1 MNPRLTARG
10 QEETPT
16 TCGRRGPVEL
26 DTLTVGHASPLVK
39 GPLLPRVSISSCP
52 DLRPRPEVHPEPL
65 LQASDGPEVR
75 EHLSGHDSLD
85 GAPTHLSPSLHG
97 PQRGVA
103 VLLQRL
109 LEATHELL
117 AVDRR
122 GRGVLLQ
129 PSGRPLP
136 PRDVLARG
144 GVSSRPWHASSVGP
158 GRPGSTCVAATYYSC
173 DGGTYR
179 THPRGGRACR
189 GHWSS
194 GVTS

>member
-39 GPLLPRVSISSCP
+39 GPLFLRVSISSCS
-52 DLRPRPEVHPEPL
+52 DLRSRPQVCLQPL
-65 LQASDGPEVR
+65 LQPGERSEIGQYLTR
-75 EHLSGHDSLD
+75 EH
-85 GAPTHLSPSLHG
+85 PLHG
-97 PQRGVA
+97 PSAHLRLTLDAAHRRIPLG
-103 VLLQRL
+103 LQRL
-109 LEATHELL
+109 QQPIDELL
-117 AVDRR
+117 PVDRR

-136 PRDVLARG
+136 LRDVLAWG
-144 GVSSRPWHASSVGP
+144 SVSSGPWHASSVGP
-158 GRPGSTCVAATYYSC
+158 GRPDSTSVVATYYSC
-173 DGGTYR
+173 DRGSYK
-179 THPRGGRACR
+179 THSHGGRACQ